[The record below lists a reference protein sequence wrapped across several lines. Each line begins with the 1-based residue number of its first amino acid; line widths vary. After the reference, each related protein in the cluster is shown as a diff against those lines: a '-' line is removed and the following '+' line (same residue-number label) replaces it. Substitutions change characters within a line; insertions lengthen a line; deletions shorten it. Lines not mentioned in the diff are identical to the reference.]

1 MTLALLCTYWE
12 VGAYLSHRLTERIY
26 GAKVVD
32 KLAGWL
38 KNQEPGIKGLDRR
51 SLYRMRDFFETWIT
65 VDWAE
70 LNLPKHL
77 ITNPFLD
84 LSEKTLPYKME
95 IVGSVIPQSPP
106 LPLIISRITWTYHL
120 EILNLKDLLRQWV
133 EDWEQARE
141 LPYSFL

>member
-1 MTLALLCTYWE
+1 MEELLKHFQNVQSIIQRNKAGALLIANSYMLSTYWE

-38 KNQEPGIKGLDRR
+38 QNQEPGIKGFDRR

-84 LSEKTLPYKME
+84 LSEK
-95 IVGSVIPQSPP
+95 
-106 LPLIISRITWTYHL
+106 H
-120 EILNLKDLLRQWV
+120 
-133 EDWEQARE
+133 
-141 LPYSFL
+141 FLMKWRLWDQ

>member
-1 MTLALLCTYWE
+1 MQVHDFHTYYF
-12 VGAYLSHRLTERIY
+12 A
-26 GAKVVD
+26 D
-32 KLAGWL
+32 
-38 KNQEPGIKGLDRR
+38 
-51 SLYRMRDFFETWIT
+51 
-65 VDWAE
+65 
-70 LNLPKHL
+70 
-77 ITNPFLD
+77 
-84 LSEKTLPYKME
+84 YKME